1 MKEEKNT
8 SKSLMEK
15 CISFYCVSSIYIA
28 LANEYIYTSKEE
40 GNNRTNKLSNSQ
52 ESISLL
58 VCLLQE
64 DSRVSAAKG
73 RADDF
78 FRDDDPTNYAI
89 VNFSSYMLFH
99 LWQKY
104 LGFIIGD

>member
-15 CISFYCVSSIYIA
+15 CISFYRVSSIYTA

-40 GNNRTNKLSNSQ
+40 ENNKTNKLSNSQ
-52 ESISLL
+52 ESVSLL
-58 VCLLQE
+58 VWLLQE

-73 RADDF
+73 RVDDF
-78 FRDDDPTNYAI
+78 FRYDDPTPPPEAGMGKTRNH
-89 VNFSSYMLFH
+89 S
-99 LWQKY
+99 
-104 LGFIIGD
+104 